1 MLSPQ
6 YIRRPLLVLASLAA
20 LLLAGVA
27 TARAEYGEVGSPINL
42 TSSVN
47 LKSNGLPYV
56 FGRDPS
62 DGSFYVGDEIEES
75 GKLFYRIQK
84 FSSTGTA
91 LAKVTLMAN
100 SKDADTGGTQARRN
114 EALEGIAVDPGAKR
128 VYVLLNSQRQFEE
141 AEAEEVLDPEAEA
154 GEYLYAF
161 STEVNNSNEELEP
174 ASAPNIKAGGVLAVL
189 GFNSKAEKVPLF
201 QPHGIAV
208 DPANGDVVIV
218 GQQDEMTV
226 AERKAGGGAGE
237 PEPQYRRA
245 AVQLIASDGK
255 LGPRYVDHTNCL
267 GEGNGAGGEPAC
279 EAILATE
286 QEPFSPIVSSKGRI
300 YVELEN
306 EIWEMPAGGS
316 LLAEPE
322 PGLKEYEVEPKRL
335 FTLTASELAGEQ
347 TLLQFPLSSENPA
360 VRADGGS
367 TALVEASATARR
379 LYVMAG
385 ISGAPAV
392 LTLGYE
398 EETDGSAKEV
408 KELGFAGGGSET
420 AGATQCALPEFFN
433 QGRLLAAAGEN
444 LFVFEAHVTAIE
456 HPKGAAVFQFGPT
469 GAGCPHSKASE
480 LTVKVKN
487 TEGKEVEV
495 SPIPVGSTGILAA
508 DLEGANAVSA
518 EWKFKDLTTSQ
529 EETVTTGYQFQA
541 TGIEHKFEHPGSYEI
556 TETIQ
561 TDDLASQ
568 TLTLTKQVTVAAQ
581 PPTVQFSF
589 PGTATVG
596 KSAKFEASVS
606 DPQEPGTAHLKYVW
620 EFGDGSKHEGET
632 TSKQFSELHVY
643 SGEGSKSVTLK
654 VTDGFGASGEV
665 THTLTVKPEE
675 KPIEKPVEKPTEK
688 PTEPTHTGPG
698 GGNTPPPPTGNPE
711 AALASTSL
719 SVSPVGAVALKVSC
733 PVGESSCSGTVTL
746 RTLNAVA
753 ATMAHG
759 GRGKRKAILTLASG
773 SFTVAGGQA
782 QTVTLR
788 LSRKARALL
797 AKAHVLHARATLVAH
812 DPTGATHTTQT
823 TVTLRLVVKGKSRH
837 KH

>member
-1 MLSPQ
+1 MLNLQ
-6 YIRRPLLVLASLAA
+6 HLRRPM
-20 LLLAGVA
+20 LLLTSVVAMLGAGVA
-27 TARAEYGEVGSPINL
+27 TASAEYGEVGSPINL
-42 TSSVN
+42 TSDVN

-75 GKLFYRIQK
+75 GKLSYRIQK
-84 FSSTGTA
+84 FSPSGTV
-91 LAKVTLMAN
+91 LAEVKLMTN
-100 SKDADTGGTQARRN
+100 SKDADTAGTQARRN
-114 EALEGIAVDPGAKR
+114 QALEGIAVDPGAKR

-161 STEVNNSNEELEP
+161 STEVNNGNEELEP
-174 ASAPNIKAGGVLAVL
+174 ASAPNIKPGGVLAVL
-189 GFNSKAEKVPLF
+189 GVNSKAEKVPLL

-245 AVQLIASDGK
+245 AVQLVESDGK

-267 GEGNGAGGEPAC
+267 GEGNGIGGEPAC

-286 QEPFSPIVSSKGRI
+286 QEPFSPVVSLKGRI

-306 EIWEMPAGGS
+306 EVWEMPAGGS
-316 LLAEPE
+316 LLAEPA
-322 PGLKEYEVEPKRL
+322 PGLKEYGVEPKRL

-360 VRADGGS
+360 IRTDGGS
-367 TALVEASATARR
+367 TALVETSATARR

-385 ISGAPAV
+385 ISGAPGV
-392 LTLGYE
+392 LALGYE

-408 KELGFAGGGSET
+408 EELGFVGGGSET
-420 AGATQCALPEFFN
+420 AGATQCDLPEFFN
-433 QGRLLAAAGEN
+433 QGRLLAAEGEN

-456 HPKGAAVFQFGPT
+456 HPKGAALFQFGPT
-469 GAGCPHSKASE
+469 GAGCPHAKAPE

-508 DLEGANAVSA
+508 GVEGANAIGA
-518 EWKFKDLTTSQ
+518 EWKFKNLTTS
-529 EETVTTGYQFQA
+529 EETTATSGYQFQA
-541 TGIEHKFEHPGSYEI
+541 TGIEHKFEHPGEYEI

-561 TDDLASQ
+561 TDDLASP
-568 TLTLTKQVTVAAQ
+568 TLTLTKQITVAAQ
-581 PPTVQFSF
+581 PLTVQFSL
-589 PGTATVG
+589 PATVTLG

-620 EFGDGSKHEGET
+620 EFGDGSRHEGET
-632 TSKQFSELHVY
+632 TSKQFSELHIY
-643 SGEGSKSVTLK
+643 GGEGQKSVTLK
-654 VTDGFGASGEV
+654 VTDSQGANGEA
-665 THTLTVKPEE
+665 THILTVKPEE
-675 KPIEKPVEKPTEK
+675 KSKE
-688 PTEPTHTGPG
+688 EPKEQPKESPPSPGPG
-698 GGNTPPPPTGNPE
+698 GGGSAPPPGNPE
-711 AALASTSL
+711 AKLATTSL
-719 SVSPVGAVALKVSC
+719 SVNPGGAVTLDVSC
-733 PVGESSCSGTVTL
+733 PAGESSCSGTVTL
-746 RTLNAVA
+746 RTMSAVA
-753 ATMAHG
+753 ATVARG
-759 GRGKRKAILTLASG
+759 GKHKHKAILTLASG

-782 QTVTLR
+782 QLVTLH
-788 LSRKARALL
+788 LSAQARALL
-797 AKAHVLHARATLVAH
+797 VKAHVLRVRATLVAD
-812 DPTGATHTTQT
+812 DPTGATRTTQT
-823 TVTLRLVVKGKSRH
+823 IVTLHAVRGKRRH